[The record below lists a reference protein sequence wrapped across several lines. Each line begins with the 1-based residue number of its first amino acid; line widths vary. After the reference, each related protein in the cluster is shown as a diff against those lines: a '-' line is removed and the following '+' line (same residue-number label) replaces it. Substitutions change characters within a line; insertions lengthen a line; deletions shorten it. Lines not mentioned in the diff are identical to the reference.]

1 MSEQAQVA
9 TDVAHEHRVRNFRCF
24 ATRNSVSWFC
34 KALSDVASTSYL
46 APANDGRGG
55 FMAVHRAE
63 IDTSA
68 PFRSVKEAVMLFGE
82 RVLAGEVYAGKL
94 KEMQEKTSKYD
105 HGTIAS
111 ELEET
116 KQSLQKARE
125 ETANM
130 ARYISSLQKE
140 LEQTKRELEKLK
152 ARVLDFE
159 TEDLKYVESAKQ
171 ITEQVKTETHESNIN
186 VEFQKKKCVSF
197 SNHPPVEHMAVQS
210 PLLAGE
216 EAAMLER
223 HPSMKKKKRK
233 QLIPLI
239 GGIFSKKSLA

>member
-1 MSEQAQVA
+1 MA
-9 TDVAHEHRVRNFRCF
+9 
-24 ATRNSVSWFC
+24 
-34 KALSDVASTSYL
+34 
-46 APANDGRGG
+46 AN
-55 FMAVHRAE
+55 RAE
-63 IDTSA
+63 IDTSP

-94 KEMQEKTSKYD
+94 KEMQEKTSKFD
-105 HGTIAS
+105 HGTISS

-125 ETANM
+125 ETTNM
-130 ARYISSLQKE
+130 SRHISSLQKE

-152 ARVLDFE
+152 SRALDFE

-171 ITEQVKTETHESNIN
+171 ITEQVKTETRESNII

-197 SNHPPVEHMAVQS
+197 SNHPPVEHVAVRS
-210 PLLAGE
+210 PLPAGE
-216 EAAMLER
+216 SAMLER